1 MFTCLARKTKS
12 WSFVRNCKRSQAHS
26 LRKNRR
32 TNKPPRMYTECV
44 STLALGR
51 VFLSLEKP
59 ACCTYYSPPAT
70 PPTCVY
76 LILLCTGKKTQQ
88 IEILIMYI
96 SIPGD
101 IMLPALKLC
110 KQYEFLNVCVS
121 LLGTFST
128 VYTNILCKKT
138 EKLLKIIK
146 TLIFLLLV

>member
-1 MFTCLARKTKS
+1 
-12 WSFVRNCKRSQAHS
+12 
-26 LRKNRR
+26 
-32 TNKPPRMYTECV
+32 
-44 STLALGR
+44 
-51 VFLSLEKP
+51 
-59 ACCTYYSPPAT
+59 
-70 PPTCVY
+70 
-76 LILLCTGKKTQQ
+76 
-88 IEILIMYI
+88 MYI